1 MIGIGY
7 PHRLVGGPVRPE
19 NVRVARIAGRPS
31 MLTKLRRPF
40 RGSAAVGA
48 GVITWA
54 QLRSAAWRRLY
65 RDVYVDARVAV
76 DHNLMIAGAV
86 LLLPADAAI
95 AGRSAAILW
104 GAAEVTA
111 VDRVEVVSPTQFGP
125 VQGLSV
131 RIGTIDRSEIDVH
144 RGVRV
149 TSSVHT
155 AWDLARFRP
164 MMEAVQWIDSL
175 ARVRRV
181 GRSDLIAHGNQH
193 VGARAVRRAAV
204 TLRFCDPRAESPP
217 ESVLRINLHLDGVQ
231 VIPQFWVMVGN
242 QFVARVDLAVPDI
255 SCRRSGV
262 SWTALNDQGDNAP
275 IRSRITAS
283 SP

>member
-1 MIGIGY
+1 M
-7 PHRLVGGPVRPE
+7 
-19 NVRVARIAGRPS
+19 
-31 MLTKLRRPF
+31 
-40 RGSAAVGA
+40 
-48 GVITWA
+48 
-54 QLRSAAWRRLY
+54 
-65 RDVYVDARVAV
+65 AV

-86 LLLPADAAI
+86 LLLPPDAAI

-104 GAAEVTA
+104 GAAEITA

-125 VQGLSV
+125 VQGLSI
-131 RIGTIDRSEIDVH
+131 RIGTINRSEIDVH

-181 GRSDLIAHGNQH
+181 GRSELIAHGKQH
-193 VGARAVRRAAV
+193 MGARAVRRAAA

-242 QFVARVDLAVPDI
+242 QFVARVDLAVPEIKLAIEYDGQWHADHHQLG
-255 SCRRSGV
+255 RDRARV
-262 SWTALNDQGDNAP
+262 WLLNQAGWYVFQVTKEDMRNIGNLLQE
-275 IRSRITAS
+275 IRSVVDRLKRS
-283 SP
+283 RG